1 MTGRA
6 QPVAQRGTEGGGVWR
21 IKWHPHDPSLFVIAA
36 MHRGFFVMRWAEGGG
51 TSLARTATYRKLS
64 PYRVSCRVLCVVL
77 HTARHRDCGGA
88 HGQARVAGLRG
99 GLVVPHR
106 RRWRQPR
113 RQLLLL
119 RQDLQR
125 VVTGSVKTAS
135 LVHTCLQTGHK
146 LTVPLNGIFFW
157 RSRRDLVKLR
167 RQHVQ
172 RLGHPWE
179 IRITVSTGRPGDAKR
194 ETYPRRLLPST
205 RAKCRN
211 CPDQPGPSLA
221 RSPRLTVRPCQCM
234 APRR

>member
-1 MTGRA
+1 MAHKMASARSKSLRHRRHAPRLLRHAMGRGRRYVTRENRNVLKA
-6 QPVAQRGTEGGGVWR
+6 
-21 IKWHPHDPSLFVIAA
+21 KS
-36 MHRGFFVMRWAEGGG
+36 
-51 TSLARTATYRKLS
+51 
-64 PYRVSCRVLCVVL
+64 VSCVSC
-77 HTARHRDCGGA
+77 TARHRHCGGA

-125 VVTGSVKTAS
+125 VVTGSVRTAS
-135 LVHTCLQTGHK
+135 LVQLSPNRLQV
-146 LTVPLNGIFFW
+146 LNDLNGAFFW
-157 RSRRDLVKLR
+157 RSRRDLVQLR

-172 RLGHPWE
+172 RLGHPWK
-179 IRITVSTGRPGDAKR
+179 RITVSTGRHPGDTKR

-211 CPDQPGPSLA
+211 CPDQPGPSPA
-221 RSPRLTVRPCQCM
+221 RSPRLTVRPCPCM
-234 APRR
+234 SASQMIHE